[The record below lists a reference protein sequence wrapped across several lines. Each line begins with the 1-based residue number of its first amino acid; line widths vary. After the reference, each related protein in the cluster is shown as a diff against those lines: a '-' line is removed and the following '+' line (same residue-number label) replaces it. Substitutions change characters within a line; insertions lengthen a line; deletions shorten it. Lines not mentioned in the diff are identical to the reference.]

1 MFLKFIIEFFSIPK
15 PVLGRWGGTI
25 HKKEIGYC
33 CNFEFRY
40 QDHHIIHKIKFLKV
54 KLYL

>member
-40 QDHHIIHKIKFLKV
+40 QEPSHYSQNKV
-54 KLYL
+54 SKS